1 MDDTAACKCS
11 KRRER
16 GKNDLTRHFFTTN
29 VKLRRL
35 MRVRISHE
43 MASRKMLKFSSL
55 ALNQIFDEFFF
66 RRRREFLQI
75 WKLRHG
81 GPNSCVYLG
90 VVFLVYNNKYIACEI
105 FSELSIFSQKNKSKH
120 EEMKVHLQ
128 LKFNFKTDME
138 SWHQY
143 IFLNS
148 NSTFVKQ
155 QGVFVESWISSGSV
169 QLEAHKYYKAP
180 QKKIF
185 GNMHGNVHI

>member
-11 KRRER
+11 KLVKGERE

-75 WKLRHG
+75 
-81 GPNSCVYLG
+81 
-90 VVFLVYNNKYIACEI
+90 
-105 FSELSIFSQKNKSKH
+105 
-120 EEMKVHLQ
+120 
-128 LKFNFKTDME
+128 
-138 SWHQY
+138 
-143 IFLNS
+143 
-148 NSTFVKQ
+148 
-155 QGVFVESWISSGSV
+155 
-169 QLEAHKYYKAP
+169 
-180 QKKIF
+180 
-185 GNMHGNVHI
+185 

>member
-1 MDDTAACKCS
+1 MTRLLVNVVKGE
-11 KRRER
+11 RE

-81 GPNSCVYLG
+81 GPNSCVC
-90 VVFLVYNNKYIACEI
+90 VWESFFLVYNNKYIACEI
-105 FSELSIFSQKNKSKH
+105 FSELSIFSQKKNKSKAWGNESTLAIEIQFQNWH
-120 EEMKVHLQ
+120 GILTSIYIS
-128 LKFNFKTDME
+128 KFKFYFCQTTRCICRELNF
-138 SWHQY
+138 
-143 IFLNS
+143 
-148 NSTFVKQ
+148 
-155 QGVFVESWISSGSV
+155 
-169 QLEAHKYYKAP
+169 
-180 QKKIF
+180 
-185 GNMHGNVHI
+185 